1 MYDYF
6 ENFQNIFLQIKK
18 TEKENYLN
26 NDMISTKIY
35 IHINKK
41 SGYN

>member
-1 MYDYF
+1 MIILKTF
-6 ENFQNIFLQIKK
+6 KIFFYRLKK